1 MSRLLN
7 KIMQL
12 FKRFHLYRKFAH
24 VGGGSNIG
32 WTLRIQG
39 GKNIVIGNQVNI
51 GKSCWLGAMP
61 LTAAERCELKI
72 GDACQIG
79 DFNHLFAVNSID
91 FESNV
96 LTANNVYVTD
106 NVHRYDD
113 IDTPI
118 LSQPIKLLKPVVI
131 GRGCWLGENVAVIGA
146 SIGRNSVVG
155 ANSVVTHDIPDYC
168 VAEGAP
174 ARIIKR
180 YNRQLGVWEKE
191 NG

>member
-1 MSRLLN
+1 MLNRIIRFFIRL
-7 KIMQL
+7 
-12 FKRFHLYRKFAH
+12 HLYKKFAC
-24 VGGGSNIG
+24 VGDGSNIG

-39 GKNIVIGNQVNI
+39 GKNIAIGNQVNI
-51 GKSCWLGAMP
+51 GKNCWLGAMP
-61 LTAAERCELKI
+61 LTSSDKCELKI

-79 DFNHLFAVNSID
+79 DFNHLFAVNSIV
-91 FESNV
+91 FEDNV

-106 NVHRYDD
+106 NLHCYDD
-113 IDTPI
+113 VGTPI
-118 LSQPIKLLKPVVI
+118 MFQPIKQLKPVII

-168 VAEGAP
+168 VAVGAP

-191 NG
+191 K